1 MKLFKSALLLV
12 LAFTCVSVYA
22 AKIETEQEK
31 ISYALGVVFGQNVT
45 RQGMELD
52 TAAFLQ
58 AIEDVL
64 SGAEL
69 KLSDS
74 DMQYI
79 MRMYQKKE
87 QEKQNTLATT
97 NKADGEKY
105 LAENKMKEGVTE
117 TASGLQYKIIK
128 TGTGEKPSSTST
140 VLVHYKGTLID
151 GTEFDSSYARG
162 KPVELGVN
170 QVIKGW
176 QETLP
181 LMTVGSTWQIVV
193 PSDLAYGERSPGGAI
208 GPHST
213 LLFDIELLE
222 IKE

>member
-1 MKLFKSALLLV
+1 MKLFKSAFLSV
-12 LAFTCVSVYA
+12 LAFTYVSAYA

-52 TAAFLQ
+52 TPAFLQ

-64 SGAEL
+64 TGAEL

-87 QEKQNTLATT
+87 QEKQSTLATT

-105 LAENKMKEGVTE
+105 LAKNKMKEGVTE
-117 TASGLQYKIIK
+117 TASGLQYKIVK

-170 QVIKGW
+170 QVIQGW

-193 PSDLAYGERSPGGAI
+193 PSGLAYGERSPGGAI
-208 GPHST
+208 GPNST

-222 IKE
+222 IKK